1 MKKVYKKPTM
11 QVIELRQQSI
21 LLYASQDGKYVP
33 VSTNDEESITD
44 EKQVW

>member
-1 MKKVYKKPTM
+1 MKKVYNKPTM

-33 VSTNDEESITD
+33 VNDEEITD